1 MTILIHGFKH
11 FRKLTVFH
19 KKAVESEI
27 DVRKFDK
34 PILLQTLKPENK
46 EGTQNSNPEEKLQ
59 NLKKHDMDG
68 LLTKNQE
75 EIPLNEWIPR
85 GEILNRP

>member
-1 MTILIHGFKH
+1 MAQALQKS
-11 FRKLTVFH
+11 H

-46 EGTQNSNPEEKLQ
+46 KGTQNSNPEEKLQ
-59 NLKKHDMDG
+59 NLKRNWHGWTVDEK
-68 LLTKNQE
+68 
-75 EIPLNEWIPR
+75 PR
-85 GEILNRP
+85 GNSI